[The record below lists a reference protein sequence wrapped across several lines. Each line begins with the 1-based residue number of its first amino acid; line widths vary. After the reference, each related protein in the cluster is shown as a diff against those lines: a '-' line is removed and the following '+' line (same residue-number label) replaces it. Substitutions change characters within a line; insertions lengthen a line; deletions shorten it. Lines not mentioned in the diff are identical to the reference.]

1 MFFIEYDENLPKYFN
16 QNHHFLWNNMDH
28 DTLNKTKLFEK
39 IEINWFSVDDMK
51 KRRTEFRNFYQRIT
65 DILYEKRENIK
76 SFAISK
82 LNK

>member
-1 MFFIEYDENLPKYFN
+1 
-16 QNHHFLWNNMDH
+16 
-28 DTLNKTKLFEK
+28 
-39 IEINWFSVDDMK
+39 MK

-82 LNK
+82 INK

>member
-1 MFFIEYDENLPKYFN
+1 
-16 QNHHFLWNNMDH
+16 MDH

-39 IEINWFSVDDMK
+39 IEINWFSVVDMK

-82 LNK
+82 INK